1 MRPYVLG
8 ENAYVVL
15 DGDLDIS
22 RRTELLAALPDPR
35 ALKHVMINLTRV
47 GYVDSFIL
55 GALVQFR
62 ANFIAAGG
70 RPEDLM
76 LVLPRKGILE
86 RTFELTGLAKLFS
99 IAYAEP
105 ADRIDEARHS
115 STSPGMTR
123 NL

>member
-22 RRTELLAALPDPR
+22 RRTELLAALPDAS
-35 ALKHVMINLTRV
+35 ALKHVVINLTRV
-47 GYVDSFIL
+47 SYIDSFML
-55 GALVQFR
+55 GSLVQFR

-70 RPEDLM
+70 KPENVM

-86 RTFELTGLAKLFS
+86 RTFELTGLNKLFA

-105 ADRIDEARHS
+105 ANVLEDV
-115 STSPGMTR
+115 PGVR
-123 NL
+123 D

>member
-35 ALKHVMINLTRV
+35 ELKHVVVNLTRV
-47 GYVDSFIL
+47 SYIDSFML

-70 RPEDLM
+70 KPENL
-76 LVLPRKGILE
+76 LLLLPRQGILE
-86 RTFELTGLAKLFS
+86 RTFELTGLNKLFT
-99 IAYAEP
+99 IAFVEP
-105 ADRIDEARHS
+105 ADRLEEFAPK
-115 STSPGMTR
+115 ST
-123 NL
+123 